1 MRVLKFVGFCR
12 NEGREREESLL
23 LILFPWRGEARLTI
37 TLGQMHF
44 DASTGRLCVA
54 FSRCC
59 VEDVGNRFLAL
70 NRFVSTL
77 AASEKEGED
86 QGLCYR
92 FCDVAG
98 GYGR

>member
-1 MRVLKFVGFCR
+1 MWRFLVAALKTW
-12 NEGREREESLL
+12 E
-23 LILFPWRGEARLTI
+23 IA
-37 TLGQMHF
+37 
-44 DASTGRLCVA
+44 
-54 FSRCC
+54 
-59 VEDVGNRFLAL
+59 FLAL

>member
-59 VEDVGNRFLAL
+59 VEDVGNRFFGAQ
-70 NRFVSTL
+70 S
-77 AASEKEGED
+77 
-86 QGLCYR
+86 
-92 FCDVAG
+92 FCIHPG
-98 GYGR
+98 SI